1 MPVLDVF
8 VNKVCSEQV
17 ASLRKAIHDAHPD
30 LLRILLRGKVKRL
43 RKIVRGK
50 SVASNEVHALPSVL
64 ITVTFIGK
72 TKYRIR
78 VLFATF
84 I

>member
-50 SVASNEVHALPSVL
+50 SVASNEAHAIRSVL
-64 ITVTFIGK
+64 INRNIVSK
-72 TKYRIR
+72 TKNSIH
-78 VLFATF
+78 V
-84 I
+84 